1 MTDLRE
7 DLTAAFNK
15 SAETSA
21 GEEDTATVDE
31 PKVEDAAPTAAQPAA
46 QATAAPA
53 AAEAPKEPSEP
64 AKEAPPPNAPA
75 PTATPPVQG
84 AQPVTTLK
92 APASFKP
99 EVRVDWDKVPPPVQ
113 MEIHRREREISEAMR
128 SSAEARRFADEF
140 RSTLAPYEMLIRAN
154 NSTPLQAVDNSM
166 RTAAALRTSPPM
178 ERAGLVATIIQ
189 EYGIDI
195 QLLDNALSGNIRNAP
210 PAPDPY
216 VQQQIQPLVEFVNQF
231 KAQQQQASQRTEQEA
246 QVEIEQFF
254 ANEEQFPYA
263 NDLRDEIADVLELS
277 ARRGVQMSLQDA
289 YGRATML
296 HPTISKLV
304 ENRGVASQVAQQN
317 AAAQKARNTAVS
329 VRNAPAQSGG
339 SAEAEDDSIRGV
351 LERSIGKSA
360 GRI

>member
-7 DLTAAFNK
+7 DLAAAFNK
-15 SAETSA
+15 SDEAT
-21 GEEDTATVDE
+21 GEEEESTTTVVE
-31 PKVEDAAPTAAQPAA
+31 PSVQEAPAAQPATPTA
-46 QATAAPA
+46 GEAAP
-53 AAEAPKEPSEP
+53 EPSKQAGEGPP
-64 AKEAPPPNAPA
+64 ATGPA
-75 PTATPPVQG
+75 PTTTPPVQG

-99 EVRVDWDKVPPPVQ
+99 EARVEWDKVPPLLQ
-113 MEIHRREREISEAMR
+113 MEIHRRDRETTEAMR
-128 SSAEARRFADEF
+128 SSAESRRFHQEF
-140 RSTLAPYEMLIRAN
+140 QQAMAPYEMLIRAN
-154 NSTPLQAVDNSM
+154 NSTPLQAVDNLM

-195 QLLDNALSGNIRNAP
+195 QLLDNALSGNIRSAP
-210 PAPDPY
+210 PKPDPY

-231 KAQQQQASQRTEQEA
+231 KAQQQQVNQRTEQEA
-246 QVEIEQFF
+246 QTEIEEFF

-277 ARRGVQMSLQDA
+277 ARRGVQMNLQDA
-289 YGRATML
+289 YNRATML

-329 VRNAPAQSGG
+329 VRNAPAQSAG
-339 SAEAEDDSIRGV
+339 SAEAEDDSIRGA